1 MQAPLW
7 NLSNIWKM
15 KKLFTVTL
23 LLLLLTCG
31 VVSAQCT
38 PDPGHT
44 TEFLYP
50 SPTAPLPSGTV
61 GSAYAQVITI
71 NVPMDTVIDL
81 TPLIGFPFPA
91 VSVTINS
98 LELGITN
105 GLPIGVF
112 GTNNPGSGIILGG
125 ASGCIDIV
133 GTPINAGQYVINI
146 PTTLSVLVP
155 ANVPVLGGTSQNIP
169 GQVPYN
175 LEILSNVAVRP
186 GSVLG
191 FTVGQSLPNP
201 TAGTTVIRYAVT
213 AISDMRLE
221 ILNVAGARVYAAQQP
236 AAVGDQA
243 FRFDASDFAPG
254 MYLYRLT
261 DGKSSIARKMV
272 VQ

>member
-1 MQAPLW
+1 MQAPFW
-7 NLSNIWKM
+7 NLVKFWKM
-15 KKLFTVTL
+15 KKLFAFTL
-23 LLLLLTCG
+23 LPLTCG
-31 VVSAQCT
+31 AVSAQCT

-50 SPTAPLPSGTV
+50 SPTTPLPSGTV
-61 GSAYAQVITI
+61 AAAYAQVITV
-71 NVPMDTVIDL
+71 NVPMDTIIDL

-98 LELGITN
+98 LELGIAN

-155 ANVPVLGGTSQNIP
+155 ANVPVLGGSSQNIP

-175 LEILSNVAVRP
+175 LEILSNVAVSP

-191 FTVGQSLPNP
+191 FTVGQSMPNP
-201 TAGTTVIRYAVT
+201 TASTTVIRYAVT

-221 ILNVAGARVYAAQQP
+221 ILNVAGARVYAAQQSSV
-236 AAVGDQA
+236 VGDQA

-254 MYLYRLT
+254 MYLYRIT